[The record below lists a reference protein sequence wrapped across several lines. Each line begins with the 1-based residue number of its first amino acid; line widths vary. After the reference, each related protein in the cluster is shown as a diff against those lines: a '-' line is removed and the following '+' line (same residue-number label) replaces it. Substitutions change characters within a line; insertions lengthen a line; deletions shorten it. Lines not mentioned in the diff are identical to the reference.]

1 MPNIATAFKE
11 EISRLC
17 RKEMRKHID
26 PLRKASI
33 AYRKEIAA
41 LKRKL
46 QESEKRMG
54 AMAKRS
60 SKSSTAAIAET
71 AAPERQT
78 RFVPKGLKTL
88 RARLGLSAAE
98 LAVLLGVTG
107 QSVYNWEQ
115 KKSTP
120 RAAQLAQLAQL
131 RSMGK
136 EAVRAQLEGTAV
148 EAESEAKPR
157 RGRKP
162 RVEAE
167 AGETAVKPRRGRKP
181 RAAAESG
188 EAATRPRR
196 GRKPRAAAEA
206 GDAAA
211 KPRRGRKPRAAV
223 EQQSDAAPK
232 RRGRKPRVVREAVEA
247 EVVAA

>member
-17 RKEMRKHID
+17 RKEMRKHLD

-33 AYRKEIAA
+33 AYRKEISA

-46 QESEKRMG
+46 QESEKRLG
-54 AMAKRS
+54 AMVKRS
-60 SKSSTAAIAET
+60 SKTSAAAVADT

-78 RFVPKGLKTL
+78 RFVAKGLKTL
-88 RARLGLSAAE
+88 RTRLGLSAAE
-98 LAVLLGVTG
+98 LAALLGVTG

-136 EAVRAQLEGTAV
+136 KAVRAQLEGAAV
-148 EAESEAKPR
+148 EAEREAAPR

-162 RVEAE
+162 RVAAEGGEA
-167 AGETAVKPRRGRKP
+167 TVKPRRQRKV
-181 RAAAESG
+181 RTAAEPS
-188 EAATRPRR
+188 P
-196 GRKPRAAAEA
+196 
-206 GDAAA
+206 
-211 KPRRGRKPRAAV
+211 
-223 EQQSDAAPK
+223 SAAPK
-232 RRGRKPRVVREAVEA
+232 RRGRTPRVMSDVVEA
-247 EVVAA
+247 DAVAA

>member
-17 RKEMRKHID
+17 RKEMRKHLD

-33 AYRKEIAA
+33 AYRKEISA

-46 QESEKRMG
+46 QESEKRLG

-60 SKSSTAAIAET
+60 SKISTAAAAET

-78 RFVPKGLKTL
+78 RFVAKGLKTL

-98 LAVLLGVTG
+98 LAALLGVTG

-120 RAAQLAQLAQL
+120 RAAQLVQLAQL

-136 EAVRAQLEGTAV
+136 KAVRAQLEGTAV
-148 EAESEAKPR
+148 EAEGEAKL
-157 RGRKP
+157 
-162 RVEAE
+162 
-167 AGETAVKPRRGRKP
+167 RRGRKP
-181 RAAAESG
+181 RAAAETG
-188 EAATRPRR
+188 E
-196 GRKPRAAAEA
+196 
-206 GDAAA
+206 AAA
-211 KPRRGRKPRAAV
+211 KPRRGRKPRVAAEGGEAV
-223 EQQSDAAPK
+223 AKPRRQRKARAAAEQSPAAAPK
-232 RRGRKPRVVREAVEA
+232 RRGRKPRVAREAVEA
-247 EVVAA
+247 EVAAA